1 MKRFPFNNWA
11 ASADQAVHN
20 RDDASGRLHT
30 TGELT
35 HRPFVA
41 RQPLLLQ
48 FWVVPT
54 LTLLMAVGGLAF
66 WWQQQLPARVRR
78 AAANENWSECL
89 QASEQLQALRWPGTK
104 ASAEQTL
111 CRRLQAEAL
120 WMKGER
126 LAALRLQQQLIISAG
141 STAEDTAQLQAW
153 RQSLR
158 EQALIKYQQGD
169 LAEALMLLSSVEQS
183 DQDKTLSAVLEDNWH
198 RNRLEAERAGDLV
211 GDQRWWEALDRL
223 NRVDHPWWQQQTQEQ
238 RQTVNA
244 AITALSSSEEHLQHG
259 TSQSDVIQGESLNM
273 AVQEKLEQGV
283 EAWTAFEAGCRS
295 LGGKVEEDGPESFCR
310 ADPTAKP

>member
-1 MKRFPFNNWA
+1 M
-11 ASADQAVHN
+11 
-20 RDDASGRLHT
+20 
-30 TGELT
+30 
-35 HRPFVA
+35 
-41 RQPLLLQ
+41 Q

-54 LTLLMAVGGLAF
+54 LTLLMAVGSLAF

-78 AAANENWSECL
+78 AAADENWAECL
-89 QASEQLQALRWPGTK
+89 QASEQLQSLSWLGKR

-120 WMKGER
+120 WVKGDQK
-126 LAALRLQQQLIISAG
+126 AAIGLQQQLVISAG
-141 STAEDTAQLQAW
+141 STADDVAQLQSW
-153 RQSLR
+153 RQSLK
-158 EQALIKYQQGD
+158 EQALIRYQQGE
-169 LAEALMLLSSVEQS
+169 LAEALKLLSSAEQS
-183 DQDKTLSAVLEDNWH
+183 DQDKTLSAALEDNWH

-223 NRVDHPWWQQQTQEQ
+223 NRLDHPWWRQETQEQ

-244 AITALSSSEEHLQHG
+244 AISALNSSEEHLQHG

-273 AVQEKLEQGV
+273 AVQEKLAQGM

>member
-1 MKRFPFNNWA
+1 M
-11 ASADQAVHN
+11 
-20 RDDASGRLHT
+20 
-30 TGELT
+30 
-35 HRPFVA
+35 A

-54 LTLLMAVGGLAF
+54 LTLLMAVGSLAY
-66 WWQQQLPARVRR
+66 WWQQQLPARMRR
-78 AAANENWSECL
+78 AAADENWSECL
-89 QASEQLQALRWPGTK
+89 QASEQLQALSWLGKR

-120 WMKGER
+120 WVKGDQQ
-126 LAALRLQQQLIISAG
+126 AALRLQQQLVMSAG
-141 STAEDTAQLQAW
+141 STADDAGQLQAW
-153 RQSLR
+153 RQSLK
-158 EQALIKYQQGD
+158 EQALVRYQQGE
-169 LAEALMLLSSVEQS
+169 LAEALKLLSSAEQS
-183 DQDKTLSAVLEDNWH
+183 DQDKTLSAALEDNWH

-223 NRVDHPWWQQQTQEQ
+223 NRLDHPWWRQETQEH

-244 AITALSSSEEHLQHG
+244 AIAALSSSEEHLQHG

-273 AVQEKLEQGV
+273 AVQEKLAQGM

-310 ADPTAKP
+310 ADPSAKP